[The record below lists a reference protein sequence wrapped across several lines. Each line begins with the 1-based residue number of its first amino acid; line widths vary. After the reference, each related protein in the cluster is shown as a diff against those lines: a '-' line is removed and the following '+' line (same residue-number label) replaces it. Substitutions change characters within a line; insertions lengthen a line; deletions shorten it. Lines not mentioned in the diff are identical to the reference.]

1 MVHPG
6 DKIPFIAV
14 PTTSGTGSEATKNA
28 VISETGIN
36 GFKKSLRHENF
47 VPDIALIDPELT
59 LTCSAD
65 LTAAS
70 GMDCFTQLTEAF
82 LSTKSNI
89 YTDALA
95 LEGLKFIKTC
105 LMQSFKNGQNYEAR
119 EGMSFAALTSGIC
132 LANAGLGVVHGFA
145 SSIGGRYNIPHGVIC
160 GTLMAISNEVIV
172 RKLRKWIQRNTCSF
186 EKICNAWSNSFLT
199 KKVKVMNY
207 YIDGFIDYLHSLT
220 QELNLPG
227 LKQSGLEEIN
237 IDQICRET
245 ENKNNP
251 VKLDFEDMMEIL
263 SSRYF

>member
-1 MVHPG
+1 MVGSFRFGRVPLILFKRGKISELPSYIKDYGKNVVLVTGRRSFMKSIQGELFLNDLNTNGFRVHHIVVSSEPSPQIVDDAVKSSRKITPDVVVAIGGGSVIDAGKAISAMLPLELPIKEYLEGIGSMVHPG

-105 LMQSFKNGQNYEAR
+105 LMQS
-119 EGMSFAALTSGIC
+119 L
-132 LANAGLGVVHGFA
+132 
-145 SSIGGRYNIPHGVIC
+145 
-160 GTLMAISNEVIV
+160 
-172 RKLRKWIQRNTCSF
+172 
-186 EKICNAWSNSFLT
+186 
-199 KKVKVMNY
+199 
-207 YIDGFIDYLHSLT
+207 
-220 QELNLPG
+220 
-227 LKQSGLEEIN
+227 
-237 IDQICRET
+237 
-245 ENKNNP
+245 
-251 VKLDFEDMMEIL
+251 
-263 SSRYF
+263 